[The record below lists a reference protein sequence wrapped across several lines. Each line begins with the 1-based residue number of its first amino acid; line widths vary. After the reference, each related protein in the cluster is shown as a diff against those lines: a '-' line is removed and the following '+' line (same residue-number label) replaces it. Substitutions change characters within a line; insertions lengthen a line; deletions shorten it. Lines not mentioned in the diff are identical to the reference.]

1 MSLTKCR
8 AAQEVLVM
16 MFVLSMGSS
25 TAWSQAEIVPVHD
38 PVYDF
43 LKTMEVKG
51 ILEHYSDAVLPL
63 SRAAVARHLH
73 AIDLRREG
81 LSGVEQERLND
92 YLSEFHYE
100 LTGSVSRFDALISA
114 SGDRVD
120 SVGTGI
126 HPGRERVAVLH
137 ADSLVTL
144 FVNGLLSIDTRH
156 YAADTKHMSGDPLKT
171 AATQFL
177 EVGMRARGTVLGH
190 LGYTFRMTNAQFWG
204 SRELLS
210 LDERIAQSHAL
221 SVGNIQN
228 FDFAEGSVR
237 YDAGIVSAEIG
248 RERILWGTS
257 VFDEKMVLSDHPRA
271 FDFIRADVS
280 YGVFRYTF
288 LHAWI
293 LGSESR
299 VFFSIG
305 NDSSSRSSE
314 PVFADKYFAAHRF
327 GLSFPGIIDLG
338 FQEMVVYS
346 NRSVDLAYLSP
357 LSFIES
363 TQRSRGERDNVMWVF
378 DAKTN
383 FMRNIQFTGTILYD
397 DINVPDMFSDLWSD
411 RYAWQVG
418 LHYADPF
425 TIPNT
430 TLKVEYTRV
439 EPYVF
444 SHARSRDGNFTSLD
458 RILGPDVGPNGD
470 AWQFGLTV
478 TPRWNLSISGSVL
491 LGRHG
496 MNQVNPF
503 TGELDRNFGAD
514 PLIPHRNQDPERKVF
529 LAGVLQKRTRVDVR
543 AVWEPMNGV
552 WFEGSYRFESLR
564 YPEGLQYFNLEG
576 TLPAPWADTKN
587 HWASLNV
594 RCVL

>member
-1 MSLTKCR
+1 MFRLRHGAIRAVVVVMSILL
-8 AAQEVLVM
+8 AA
-16 MFVLSMGSS
+16 S
-25 TAWSQAEIVPVHD
+25 TARSQAENVPAHD
-38 PVYDF
+38 PVYAF

-51 ILEHYSDAVLPL
+51 IIDHYADAVLPL
-63 SRAAVARHLH
+63 SRAEVARYLH
-73 AIDLRREG
+73 AIDLHRDG
-81 LSGVEQERLND
+81 LSVAEQDRLND
-92 YLSEFHYE
+92 YLSEYSYE
-100 LTGSVSRFDALISA
+100 LTGSVSHFDALISA

-120 SVGTGI
+120 SVGSGI

-137 ADSLVTL
+137 ADSVVTL
-144 FVNGLLSIDTRH
+144 FLNGLVSADTRH
-156 YAADTKHMSGDPLKT
+156 VSGDALGSVH
-171 AATQFL
+171 TQFL
-177 EVGMRARGTVLGH
+177 EVGVRARGTLLGH

-210 LDERIAQSHAL
+210 RDERIAQSHAL

-237 YDAGIVSAEIG
+237 YDAGIISAQIG

-271 FDFIRADVS
+271 FDYIRADAA

-288 LHAWI
+288 MHAWI

-299 VFFSIG
+299 VFFYVG
-305 NDSSSRSSE
+305 NDSSSSHSE
-314 PVFADKYFAAHRF
+314 PVIADKYFAAHRF
-327 GLSFPGIIDLG
+327 GLSFPGVVDLG

-378 DAKTN
+378 DLKTLFLKN
-383 FMRNIQFTGTILYD
+383 LQFTGTILYD
-397 DINVPDMFSDLWSD
+397 DINVPDMFSDLWTD

-418 LHYADPF
+418 LQYADPF

-430 TLKVEYTRV
+430 GLKVEYTRV

-444 SHARSRDGNFTSLD
+444 SHGRSRDDNFTSLG
-458 RILGPDVGPNGD
+458 RILGPAVGPNGD
-470 AWQFGLTV
+470 AWQFGVTV

-496 MNQVNPF
+496 MNYVNPW
-503 TGELDRNFGAD
+503 TGELDRNFGSD
-514 PLIPHRNQDPERKVF
+514 PLVPHRNGDPEHKVF
-529 LAGVLQKRTRVDVR
+529 LAGSLQKTLR
-543 AVWEPMNGV
+543 ADLQVVWEPVNGLWV
-552 WFEGSYRFESLR
+552 EAAYRYESLR
-564 YPEGLQYFNLEG
+564 YPGGIQYFTVDG
-576 TLPAPWADTKN
+576 TLPAPWADSKN
-587 HWASLNV
+587 HFASLNV